1 MSKAPSIT
9 AKRVKRAKTAG
20 AAIAVAVYVLTP
32 SGEAEVAK
40 LDADVASVISSAKST
55 VAADATKVS
64 TAVAD
69 IKKI

>member
-1 MSKAPSIT
+1 MSFLVILAVI
-9 AKRVKRAKTAG
+9 AV
-20 AAIAVAVYVLTP
+20 IAVAVYVLTP
-32 SGEAEVAK
+32 SGQAEVAK
-40 LDADVASVISSAKST
+40 LDADVESEISSAKST

>member
-1 MSKAPSIT
+1 MSFLVILAVI
-9 AKRVKRAKTAG
+9 AV
-20 AAIAVAVYVLTP
+20 IAVAVYVLTP
-32 SGEAEVAK
+32 SGQAEVAK
-40 LDADVASVISSAKST
+40 LDADVESVISSAKST